1 MQPEPDFL
9 RVFEVSEGKNT
20 KRWRSYPVP
29 PFAGEAPHVLSSF
42 VARQQYAG
50 LELVRGS
57 LPGEEDESGSC
68 DWVSKQVWQVA
79 ERHYVESSAN
89 TSFPDCDCVAP
100 EGRRRALTVVQA
112 ERPPPTSCPR
122 VDSLRCPD
130 ELDRSERHVS
140 WTSKR
145 RLPSCCVSLSSSSI
159 RFHLPS

>member
-79 ERHYVESSAN
+79 ERLSIMWKA
-89 TSFPDCDCVAP
+89 AP
-100 EGRRRALTVVQA
+100 THRFLTVIALHRRAGAGL
-112 ERPPPTSCPR
+112 
-122 VDSLRCPD
+122 
-130 ELDRSERHVS
+130 
-140 WTSKR
+140 
-145 RLPSCCVSLSSSSI
+145 
-159 RFHLPS
+159 